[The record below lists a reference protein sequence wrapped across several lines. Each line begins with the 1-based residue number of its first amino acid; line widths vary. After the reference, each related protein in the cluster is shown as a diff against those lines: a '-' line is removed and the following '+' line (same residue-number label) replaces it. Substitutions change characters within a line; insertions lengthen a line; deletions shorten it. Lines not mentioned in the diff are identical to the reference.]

1 MELRHFRYFCAVA
14 DWRGFNRAARALHV
28 SQSAISEQI
37 LDLEHEIGV
46 ALLHRNQRQ
55 ISLTPEGEVFLEE
68 ARKVLS
74 AADRAVE
81 VAQRYSR
88 GESGPLTVGFLV
100 WATGKFFAPII
111 REFRRLYPGVRLS
124 LMEMAPAQQSEA
136 LVSGSIDIGFTRPL
150 RSPYDR
156 LLRSETLYADPFV
169 AVLPVDHPLANRPLR
184 LGELSDQPFIVCDRS
199 LSPTLF
205 DKITAICAEA
215 GFSPRITQTSNVLS
229 SVLTLVEAGE
239 GVTLIP
245 SSLQHYRFSDLS
257 YCPLI
262 EPTGTIELVMAWSP
276 EREGGIQKAFLNFM
290 HNQKESI
297 QESVRPAFSHGKHLP
312 T

>member
-1 MELRHFRYFCAVA
+1 MELRHLRYFCAVA

-46 ALLHRNQRQ
+46 PLLHRNQRQ
-55 ISLTPEGEVFLEE
+55 IGLTPAGEIFLGE
-68 ARKVLS
+68 ARKVLA
-74 AADRAVE
+74 AADRAVDIT
-81 VAQRYSR
+81 QRSAR
-88 GESGPLTVGFLV
+88 GEIGPLTVGFLV
-100 WATGKFFAPII
+100 WATGRFFAPIM
-111 REFRRLYPGVRLS
+111 REFRHLYPGVRLS
-124 LMEMAPAQQSEA
+124 VMEMSPAQQSEA
-136 LVSGSIDIGFTRPL
+136 LLNGSIDIGFTRPL
-150 RSPYDR
+150 QSPYDR
-156 LLRSETLYADPFV
+156 LLRSETLYMDPLI
-169 AVLPVDHPLANRPLR
+169 AVLPADHPLANRPLR
-184 LGELSDQPFIVCDRS
+184 LQELAQEPFVVCDRS

-205 DKITAICAEA
+205 DKITAICAQA

-262 EPTGTIELVMAWSP
+262 EPAGTVELVIAWSP
-276 EREGGIQKAFLNFM
+276 EREGGIQKAFLSFM
-290 HNQKESI
+290 RSQKELI
-297 QESVRPAFSHGKHLP
+297 QDSVKSNY
-312 T
+312 